1 MNKKST
7 IACRLL
13 YFTKKMCL
21 TKTDAA
27 WYTKCYS
34 EVKGMEK
41 VMTDFQFKKIIQ
53 MVLAILERSTDLQD
67 AVDQINKLLKKDDN
81 E

>member
-1 MNKKST
+1 
-7 IACRLL
+7 
-13 YFTKKMCL
+13 
-21 TKTDAA
+21 
-27 WYTKCYS
+27 
-34 EVKGMEK
+34 MEK